1 MSRSFRRLL
10 ARNRRNPLVRSFA
23 RHIRSWYRGNENFD
37 YDPIYDGEGYLL
49 SALSGAIGSDAI
61 IFDVGANVGDWA
73 KLAKD
78 RCADAEIHAFEL
90 VPDTAD
96 ALAIRL
102 GSVPGVRINRFGLS
116 DTRGEVPV
124 KISDKDDTRS
134 TLILNAEI
142 EAARSGVISCEVRTG
157 DDYLSE
163 NDISRVDLV
172 KVDAEGADHLVIQGF
187 SDALTA
193 ERIAS
198 IQFEYGRASIA
209 ARFLLT
215 DYYDLLT
222 SFGFEIGKL
231 YPGYVDFRP
240 YTPEMED
247 FLGPNYVAVH
257 RSQSELRRRLMP
269 K

>member
-1 MSRSFRRLL
+1 M
-10 ARNRRNPLVRSFA
+10 RSFA
-23 RHIRSWYRGNENFD
+23 RHIRSWYRGYENFD
-37 YDPIYDGEGYLL
+37 YDPIYNGEGYLL
-49 SALSGAIGSDAI
+49 SALSDVAGSDAT

-73 KLAKD
+73 ELARD
-78 RCADAEIHAFEL
+78 RCAKAEIHAFEL
-90 VPDTAD
+90 VPDTASS
-96 ALAIRL
+96 LAIRL
-102 GSVPGVRINRFGLS
+102 GSVPGMRVNKFGLS

-124 KISDKDDTRS
+124 KISDKDNTRS

-142 EAARSGVISCEVRTG
+142 EAARTSVISCEVRTG

-163 NDISRVDLV
+163 NDISRVNLV
-172 KVDAEGADHLVIQGF
+172 KIDAEGADHLVIKGF
-187 SDALTA
+187 SNTLAA

-209 ARFLLT
+209 ARFLLS

-231 YPGYVDFRP
+231 YPGYVDFKS

-257 RSQSELRRRLMP
+257 RSQSELRRYLMP